1 MKIENIAEGK
11 VSTKLMHIC
20 LFTSAKW
27 CNARTKKDYEDLG
40 AFGAVLN
47 DGNDESHNIAM
58 AIYEKKANDPAYKE
72 AQRRRKEGCKRGG
85 KIGGKV
91 GAWGGAGNS
100 NFVLSTFT
108 YSNFVLSTF
117 TSTLCFQLCAPSLY
131 I

>member
-20 LFTSAKW
+20 LVTSAKW
-27 CNARTKKDYEDLG
+27 CNARTKKHYEDLG

-72 AQRRRKEGCKRGG
+72 AQRRCKEGCKRGG

-91 GAWGGAGNS
+91 GRCKLDPG
-100 NFVLSTFT
+100 LK
-108 YSNFVLSTF
+108 
-117 TSTLCFQLCAPSLY
+117 APPGFN